1 LLSLR
6 QLTIAFP
13 VLTLHLA
20 MGLAFCGIA
29 LALAVVPGLFGGRT
43 WLMAWPALSMLWVGV
58 GYVWLGPVV
67 IGKRTNGTF
76 VWPAA
81 LLLMPYLAAAELAWY
96 AVRVLGHDEPWQE
109 VAHGLYLGRRV
120 QHWELPSRVGFVLDM
135 TAEFVEPEEVREG
148 RRYVCVPTLDGAAP
162 DVEQLARATFEL
174 LSFQGNVYVHC
185 AAGYG
190 RSATAMAVLLVAR
203 GLAQDLDH
211 AIAIMQTARPRVR
224 LRTTQRRHA
233 QRVLTR
239 LSELRVA
246 KGPQASSS
254 LAQST

>member
-1 LLSLR
+1 LSLR
-6 QLTIAFP
+6 QLTTAFP

-29 LALAVVPGLFGGRT
+29 LALALVPGLFGGRT
-43 WLMAWPALSMLWVGV
+43 WLLVWPALSLLLVGL
-58 GYVWLGPVV
+58 GYVRLGPGV
-67 IGKRTNGTF
+67 IGKRPNGTF
-76 VWPAA
+76 TWYAA
-81 LLLMPYLAAAELAWY
+81 LLLLPYLAAAELAWY
-96 AVRVLGHDEPWQE
+96 AVRVLGHDPPWQE
-109 VAHGLYLGRRV
+109 VARGLYLGRRV

-162 DVEQLARATFEL
+162 DVERLARATCAL
-174 LSFQGNVYVHC
+174 LSFQGNIYVHC

-203 GLAQDLDH
+203 GLSPDLDH
-211 AIAIMQTARPRVR
+211 AIALMQAARPRVR
-224 LRTTQRRHA
+224 LRTSQRRNA
-233 QRVLTR
+233 ESVLAR

-246 KGPQASSS
+246 KAPLPGGV